1 MAKFERLRY
10 DKAVAL
16 SKRSIRNILPMA
28 KFEQIRYDKT
38 CRLVE
43 TLKKEYFAMAKSE
56 LLRYNKT
63 RFMERCPSGLR
74 SWS

>member
-1 MAKFERLRY
+1 MAKSELLRY

-16 SKRSIRNILPMA
+16 SKRFKRNILPMA

-56 LLRYNKT
+56 RLRYNIT

>member
-1 MAKFERLRY
+1 
-10 DKAVAL
+10 
-16 SKRSIRNILPMA
+16 MA
-28 KFEQIRYDKT
+28 KFEQIRYDKAAALSK
-38 CRLVE
+38 RLNRII
-43 TLKKEYFAMAKSE
+43 LPMAKSE

>member
-1 MAKFERLRY
+1 
-10 DKAVAL
+10 
-16 SKRSIRNILPMA
+16 MA

-56 LLRYNKT
+56 QMRYNKT